1 MIQVIPQMRWSVP
14 GENFACAPYRCYPKK
29 PAYSFPL
36 PKKAIYIIFIL
47 LINRPWRIA
56 PVGAFFYGGCL
67 QENSLLSIEK
77 PARYMGDEI
86 GSVRKEQAEV
96 RFVLAFPD
104 VYEVGM
110 SHLGLQI
117 LYSVLN
123 DVEWIAAERV
133 YAPWPDM
140 EDLLR
145 GAARPLAT
153 LESSTPLASS
163 DILGFTLQHELS
175 YTNILNM
182 LQLSGIPL
190 LAEERKTGYPLV
202 LGGGPCALNPEPLAD
217 FFDAFLLGDGE
228 EAIIEI
234 AAAYRSWK
242 AENRPKRELLERL
255 SLIDGVYIPSFFDVR
270 YEENGC
276 IAEIIPWRNGYERVK
291 RRIAADLEKAPYPTR
306 PVIPFLKTV
315 HDRVSMEIARG
326 CTCGC
331 RFCQAGYIY
340 RPVRERTPEQI
351 LETID
356 STLKNSGYDEIS
368 LLSLSTADYGC
379 IAPLLRSLMERYTK
393 ERVAVSLPSL
403 RVGTITREMVDEIKK
418 VRKTGFT
425 LAPEAGSERL
435 RRVINKGITEEDLLR
450 NAFEIYSSGWRLI
463 KLYFMIGLP
472 SETMEDVAGI
482 VELSA
487 RVKREGK
494 RAGGGGD
501 VNVSV
506 GSFVPKPHTPF
517 QWEEQIKYEDIL
529 EKQHF
534 LRGELKKKR
543 LNFKWQDAPLSV
555 LEGVFARG
563 DRRLGAVLVK
573 ARELGCRFDSW
584 GEHFDFGKWRDAFA
598 SAGIDPLF
606 YHRAR
611 GFDEILPWDHL
622 DSGVTKK
629 FLYHEWEKSR
639 SGERTEDCRSGK
651 CSDCGVC
658 DFRIIKM
665 RLCEQRPE
673 SPVAPPAPIE
683 ADSDV
688 SSAEGSERIRI
699 RFTKVGPMRLLS
711 HLEML
716 NMFSRAVKRAG
727 IPIRY
732 SAGFHP
738 HPKFSFATALS
749 VGVESLAEYLDMEIE
764 AGFGAPRVR
773 EMLNRTLPEG
783 MEVLESFEIPLR
795 ADSLSTIMDKVRYRV
810 TLPPGSVHALP
821 ALAEAFLALETYVH
835 LREKQSKIVEID
847 LRRELFELHASET
860 VLDMVVGRG
869 KPIEFAA
876 AITGLTEK
884 TFSAAKIEKLEVI
897 FRPGEKNDSAV

>member
-1 MIQVIPQMRWSVP
+1 MR
-14 GENFACAPYRCYPKK
+14 ED
-29 PAYSFPL
+29 
-36 PKKAIYIIFIL
+36 
-47 LINRPWRIA
+47 
-56 PVGAFFYGGCL
+56 
-67 QENSLLSIEK
+67 SLLSIEK
-77 PARYMGDEI
+77 PARYMGGEI
-86 GSVRKEQAEV
+86 GSVRKERAEV

-140 EDLLR
+140 EESLR
-145 GAARPLAT
+145 GAERPLAT
-153 LESSTPLASS
+153 LESSTPLSCS

-190 LAEERKTGYPLV
+190 LAAERETGYPLV

-228 EAIIEI
+228 EAVLEI

-242 AENRPKRELLERL
+242 AEDKPKSELLERL
-255 SLIDGVYIPSFFDVR
+255 SRIEGVYIPSFFQVR
-270 YEENGC
+270 YEDSGR
-276 IAEIIPWRNGYERVK
+276 ISEIIPLKMGYERVK
-291 RRIAADLEKAPYPTR
+291 RRIVADLEKAPYPAR
-306 PVIPFLKTV
+306 PVLPFLKTV

-356 STLKNSGYDEIS
+356 RTLKNSGYDEIS

-379 IAPLLRSLMERYTK
+379 IAPLLKSLMDRYIG

-435 RRVINKGITEEDLLR
+435 RQAINKGITEEDLLR

-494 RAGGGGD
+494 RAGRGGD

-506 GSFVPKPHTPF
+506 GSLVPKPHTPF
-517 QWEEQIKYEDIL
+517 QWEKQITYEEIL
-529 EKQHF
+529 KKQSF
-534 LRGELKKKR
+534 LRTELKKKR
-543 LNFKWQDAPLSV
+543 LHFKWQDAPQSV

-563 DRRLGAVLVK
+563 DRRLAAVLVK
-573 ARELGCRFDSW
+573 ARELGCRFDGW

-598 SAGIDPLF
+598 APGIDPIF
-606 YHRAR
+606 YHRER

-622 DSGVTKK
+622 DSGVSKD
-629 FLYHEWEKSR
+629 FLLREREKSR

-658 DFRIIKM
+658 DFLIIKM
-665 RLCEQRPE
+665 RLCERQPE
-673 SPVAPPAPIE
+673 VPLSSPATVE
-683 ADSDV
+683 VGSDAG
-688 SSAEGSERIRI
+688 SPEESERIRI

-716 NMFSRAVKRAG
+716 SMFSRAVKRAG

-749 VGVESLAEYLDMEIE
+749 VGVESRAEYLDMEIA
-764 AGFGAPRVR
+764 AGFGASRVR

-783 MEVLESFEIPLR
+783 MVVLESFEIPLR

-810 TLPPGSVHALP
+810 SLPPCVDLDLP

-835 LREKQSKIVEID
+835 RRDKQSKSVEID

-860 VLDMVVGRG
+860 ALEMVVGRG
-869 KPIEFAA
+869 KPIEIAA
-876 AITGLTEK
+876 AVTGLPEK
-884 TFSAAKIEKLEVI
+884 ALSAAKIEKLEVI
-897 FRPGEKNDSAV
+897 FKPDARPGSTFG